1 MRIGF
6 FFIQKYF
13 FMFNS
18 LILGHPQGLFVLFF
32 TEMWERFSYYGMRA
46 LLVMFLVSSYGL
58 EGWSWSREN
67 AMALYG
73 TYTSLVY
80 ITPIIGG
87 YIADKFLGYR
97 LAVILGA
104 LIMTLGHLSMAME
117 FSSIFLYIGLLLLIL
132 GNGLFK
138 PNMTSIVSEMY
149 KEHPQKKDAAYTIF
163 YMGVNSGAFLGIL
176 LCGYL
181 GEKISWS
188 YGFGL
193 AGIFMLLG
201 SLQFWF
207 ARDIFEHIGTK
218 ISKELKPNQEET
230 DIKYNI
236 FTLKDKLL
244 MYFSAFAGVIYVIN
258 DPLQKV
264 LNLEVFSFNFF
275 NYQFDVINVLV
286 VTGLITFIYLLF
298 SRILRYDKI
307 LKERMFSI
315 VFFAI
320 FTIIFW
326 MAFEQAGGSMT
337 IFAKDYTNRIMK
349 GDFAK
354 IYFVINALIT
364 VVPVAIIT
372 FVVFLLVRKTYKKYL
387 VSSLFLISSFVII
400 WSIVFWML
408 HRDFNSKTYILSYQD
423 QTEVNQELSM
433 KTTQINEPISF
444 NLNQDVRIMDIDQK
458 GKFLYVDSIKYNKI
472 INKEK
477 DLEVKTKFVN
487 AKVVEIKSNEIE
499 IPATWFLILNSLF
512 IISFAPLFSKWWES
526 RFNPDGAVKYALGL
540 IFLGIGFGMLAFGS
554 ISVPKGATMASLSMI
569 WLILAYLFHT
579 LGELCLSPVALSY
592 ISKLVPSRM
601 IAMMFG
607 IWYVAVAIGNKLA
620 GLLGGQI
627 DKITAQ
633 FDLSTFFMIFTIIPI
648 CIGFIAILLNPL
660 IKKWMHGVK

>member
-1 MRIGF
+1 
-6 FFIQKYF
+6 
-13 FMFNS
+13 
-18 LILGHPQGLFVLFF
+18 
-32 TEMWERFSYYGMRA
+32 
-46 LLVMFLVSSYGL
+46 
-58 EGWSWSREN
+58 
-67 AMALYG
+67 
-73 TYTSLVY
+73 
-80 ITPIIGG
+80 
-87 YIADKFLGYR
+87 
-97 LAVILGA
+97 
-104 LIMTLGHLSMAME
+104 
-117 FSSIFLYIGLLLLIL
+117 
-132 GNGLFK
+132 
-138 PNMTSIVSEMY
+138 
-149 KEHPQKKDAAYTIF
+149 
-163 YMGVNSGAFLGIL
+163 MGVNSGAFLGIL

-218 ISKELKPNQEET
+218 ISKELKPNQDDT

-326 MAFEQAGGSMT
+326 MAFEHAGGSMT

-372 FVVFLLVRKTYKKYL
+372 IVVFLLVRKTYKKYL

-423 QTEVNQELSM
+423 QTEVNHDLSM
-433 KTTQINEPISF
+433 KTTQIKE
-444 NLNQDVRIMDIDQK
+444 
-458 GKFLYVDSIKYNKI
+458 KI
-472 INKEK
+472 IENFVICTKHNNKQK
-477 DLEVKTKFVN
+477 IVG
-487 AKVVEIKSNEIE
+487 S
-499 IPATWFLILNSLF
+499 LN
-512 IISFAPLFSKWWES
+512 
-526 RFNPDGAVKYALGL
+526 DGG
-540 IFLGIGFGMLAFGS
+540 
-554 ISVPKGATMASLSMI
+554 
-569 WLILAYLFHT
+569 
-579 LGELCLSPVALSY
+579 
-592 ISKLVPSRM
+592 
-601 IAMMFG
+601 
-607 IWYVAVAIGNKLA
+607 
-620 GLLGGQI
+620 
-627 DKITAQ
+627 
-633 FDLSTFFMIFTIIPI
+633 TIILS
-648 CIGFIAILLNPL
+648 CGCYDYRWNKFKNN
-660 IKKWMHGVK
+660 